1 LTKGRCICD
10 ERWRATARSY
20 ATLEVQ
26 EILREPYSGRAFPG
40 YEEIHLSFAELE
52 TLVHNAQPDWKAALE
67 SVKGIYLITD
77 DASRP
82 SPPPQFTPAIP
93 RLKRIVMLSVCLNH
107 VWPASLA
114 RLTPEAKR

>member
-1 LTKGRCICD
+1 MAGFGCPPR
-10 ERWRATARSY
+10 
-20 ATLEVQ
+20 
-26 EILREPYSGRAFPG
+26 
-40 YEEIHLSFAELE
+40 